1 MRNLKLRLAIALVLF
16 LSFLIPVIFATLMTL
31 IDQKQIMTQELEKEH
46 TRILDILA
54 LSMQEPL
61 WNLVPETGLPLM
73 NAFMS
78 DTRIVSIKVLSDEGP
93 FIEKLAETKTSSAN
107 LLTREKTILYYGKE
121 IGNVTVTIDTSQ
133 LEQTIAIQSSRYMAI
148 ILIPFLLSTI
158 VLFLLLRRKII
169 KPIDILISQSKKL
182 AKKQLDEEFHW
193 HQEDEIGLL
202 GQSLEMTRRAL
213 QAVFID
219 LEKSK
224 NQAIIYSRELETG
237 NLRLKNEITER
248 TKAERNLLH
257 HKEQLEETIQQ
268 RTSELLQAN
277 ENLIREM
284 EERRKIEDE
293 RRIIEIKLHQ
303 SEKMEALGLLASGV
317 AHDLNNILSGIVSYP
332 EILLH
337 NMDKLNPLYKP
348 LETINGAGKRAAAVV
363 SDLLTISRNA
373 ATVRAPNNLNDLVQE
388 YFASPE
394 FLQLRAIS
402 DKVHLRFYLDA
413 TQPYILCSPV
423 HVKKCLMNLVTN
435 SVEAIGKDNT
445 GTISITTYNMPNTTE
460 SDISEET
467 SEYVVV
473 SIQDDGHGINEKDLD
488 HVFEPFYS
496 TKQMGKSGSGLGLAV
511 VWNALQE
518 HNGKV
523 AVSSNSD
530 GTCFRLYFPK
540 AEVQEMVAVPKN
552 EEGHAYGD
560 NKTVLVIDDEPLL
573 LTIAEKMLTELSFR
587 VTTVPSGEKALEF
600 IEHNTVDLV
609 MLDMVMAPGING
621 RQTYEQILRTHPGQK
636 AFIVSGFA
644 MNDDIQ
650 AALDMGVTAVL
661 KKPYTIKELS
671 DTVLLTLGQT
681 KE

>member
-16 LSFLIPVIFATLMTL
+16 LSFLTPVIFATLMTL

-54 LSMQEPL
+54 LTMQEPL

-78 DTRIVSIKVLSDEGP
+78 DARIVSIKVLSDEGP

-107 LLTREKTILYYGKE
+107 LLTREKTILYHGKE
-121 IGNVTVTIDTSQ
+121 IGNVAVSIDTSQ
-133 LEQTIAIQSSRYMAI
+133 LEQTIAMQSSRYMAI

-169 KPIDILISQSKKL
+169 KPIDILISQSEKL
-182 AKKQLDEEFHW
+182 AKKHLNEEFHW

-224 NQAIIYSRELETG
+224 NQAIIYSQELEAG

-248 TKAERNLLH
+248 TKAERDLLH
-257 HKEQLEETIQQ
+257 HKEQLEQTIQQ

-293 RRIIEIKLHQ
+293 RHIIEIKLHQ

-337 NMDKLNPLYKP
+337 NMEKLNPLYKP
-348 LETINGAGKRAAAVV
+348 LETISGAGKRAAAVV

-394 FLQLRAIS
+394 FLQLQAIS
-402 DKVHLRFYLDA
+402 DKIDLRFYLDA

-445 GTISITTYNMPNTTE
+445 GTISIATYNIPKVTQ
-460 SDISEET
+460 SAAPEET

-473 SIQDDGHGINEKDLD
+473 SIQDDGHGINANDLD
-488 HVFEPFYS
+488 HIFEPFYS

-523 AVSSNSD
+523 TVSSNGD

-540 AEVQEMVAVPKN
+540 AEVQGMIAVPKN
-552 EEGHAYGD
+552 EAGHAYGD
-560 NKTVLVIDDEPLL
+560 NKTVLVVDDEPLL
-573 LTIAEKMLTELSFR
+573 LTIAEKMLTELNFR

-600 IEHNTVDLV
+600 FEHDTVDLV
-609 MLDMVMAPGING
+609 MLDMVMTPGMNG
-621 RQTYEQILRTHPGQK
+621 RQTYEQILRIHPGQK

-650 AALDMGVTAVL
+650 AALDMGVSAVL

-671 DTVLLTLGQT
+671 DTVLLTLGQST
-681 KE
+681 E